1 MDYKLQIHDKGAW
14 IKKYKNDDPRKL
26 QFQKANDALVRS
38 LRSIIENCKDNKKV
52 EKAKLILNIKNKR
65 GDDVNTLWL
74 NININKRGPSVNN
87 KNNQLSE
94 DYFSLFNDDNEV
106 N

>member
-1 MDYKLQIHDKGAW
+1 MYFVLADNLT
-14 IKKYKNDDPRKL
+14 KYFL
-26 QFQKANDALVRS
+26 CLSF
-38 LRSIIENCKDNKKV
+38 
-52 EKAKLILNIKNKR
+52 KNKR